1 MATIDSQPCPD
12 DPRVRRTRA
21 RVHEATLDLLAE
33 VGFQGFSIE
42 SVAQRAEVARTTIY
56 RNWSTKA
63 ELVVDAFGSL
73 SSTHEIAPTGDV
85 RADLLA
91 LVGYLAA
98 DLPEAR
104 WASVMASLVAAAEH
118 DPELAQEKKKLIA
131 ERQRPMREA
140 LRRAIECGQLQE
152 STDPDVVMSMLGGP
166 LFYRRLITNEPLD
179 DSFVVHVVD
188 GVLAAFSAV
197 DPG

>member
-1 MATIDSQPCPD
+1 MDSQPCHD
-12 DPRVRRTRA
+12 DPRVKRTRA
-21 RVHEATLDLLAE
+21 RVHEAALDLLAE

-73 SSTHEIAPTGDV
+73 SSTYEIEPSGDV
-85 RADLLA
+85 RSDLLA
-91 LVGYLAA
+91 LVGHLAE

-118 DPELAQEKKKLIA
+118 DPELAQEKRKLIA
-131 ERQRPMREA
+131 ERQRPIRET
-140 LRRAIECGQLQE
+140 LRRAIESGQLRE

-166 LFYRRLITNEPLD
+166 LFFRRLMTNEPLD
-179 DSFVVHVVD
+179 DDFVVHVVD
-188 GVLAAFSAV
+188 GVLAAFAV
-197 DPG
+197 VDQG